1 MPDKPRT
8 IPIAED
14 EFSVHVE
21 KKVSGRVRV
30 TTQTN
35 TLTETAAA
43 DLRHEDVQV
52 KRVPVGIEV
61 QQVSDIRV
69 EGDTTIV
76 PVFEEV
82 LVVEKRLMLK
92 EEIHITRSASI
103 ERAETPVALRKQEAI
118 VEREKPI
125 QEANQGEPDN
135 GEL

>member
-1 MPDKPRT
+1 MPDQPTT

-21 KKVSGRVRV
+21 KKVSGWVRV
-30 TTQTN
+30 TTQTH

-43 DLRHEDVQV
+43 DLRHEDVQI

-61 QQVSDIRV
+61 RQVSDIRV

-76 PVFEEV
+76 PVFEEI
-82 LVVEKRLMLK
+82 LVIEKRLVLK

-103 ERAETPVALRKQEAI
+103 ERAEIPVALRKQEAI
-118 VEREKPI
+118 VEREKPTE
-125 QEANQGEPDN
+125 EANQGEPDN